1 MPAILFRCLTT
12 GLQVNGWVADD
23 PSKYHEKTYLP
34 MSCPACGD
42 VHHINPKTGKSVGEN
57 LLANPLRAAAA
68 EARRRARAALE
79 PLIAEGKK
87 RNKRR
92 AGGLSRG
99 KKS

>member
-1 MPAILFRCLTT
+1 
-12 GLQVNGWVADD
+12 
-23 PSKYHEKTYLP
+23 

-57 LLANPLRAAAA
+57 LLANPLRAAA
-68 EARRRARAALE
+68 EARRRVRVAFE

-92 AGGLSRG
+92 AGGLSQG